1 MSTETWDLEDVY
13 DSKIAPL
20 VAQIIAICKEHRM
33 PAVVQVQYCDREE
46 EGPGFCTTTLPFEG
60 RTTDKMR
67 RVMQAVAPE
76 RHFAIAETIVT
87 RPDGTTHYTSR
98 LVR

>member
-1 MSTETWDLEDVY
+1 MGEPWDKEDVY
-13 DSKIAPL
+13 DNQISPL
-20 VAQIIAICKEHRM
+20 VTQIIAICKEHQM
-33 PAVVQVQYCDREE
+33 PAVIQVQYCDTAE

-67 RVMQAVAPE
+67 RVMDAARPE
-76 RHFAIAETIVT
+76 RPIVIAETIVT
-87 RPDGTTHYTSR
+87 EGSTTRITSR